1 MGFLSSGV
9 LGLNV
14 SGNFVEVVKAKKDF
28 SNLNVLRWKTG
39 FFVSESEVESI
50 LNDVGYDIEDTV
62 VVNLPMDFVVFMT
75 FDVAPGMKR
84 KELRNY
90 GNMMASRNLG
100 ISSDDIT
107 VDVLSVVGNKGVF
120 MIARKDNVN
129 KAVSSLM
136 GMGFPEPDVVIPD
149 LVKYAYLTTIPNM
162 GELLMVVVNFLQNY
176 MAILVFSGGKVVSVR
191 ITTLDLMSVFDAIQD
206 QFGFTKEEILVR
218 SSLKDLKELYDF
230 LLSSFENLSMELE
243 RETTVALR
251 DGIVQLDIS
260 AVDVKVVFVEPISFE
275 ETLTSVMRKSAIFK
289 DVKSNYRPGLNLPE
303 GVFMKVREALGL
315 LIRGGLEFGKV
326 KLVRIKD

>member
-14 SGNFVEVVKAKKDF
+14 SGNFVEVVRAKKDF
-28 SNLNVLRWKTG
+28 SNLNILKWKTG
-39 FFVSESEVESI
+39 FFVSESEVEGI
-50 LNDVGYDIEDTV
+50 LSDVGYDIEDTV

-100 ISSDDIT
+100 ISSGDIA
-107 VDVLSVVGNKGVF
+107 VDVLSVVGNRGIF
-120 MIARKDNVN
+120 MIARKDNLR
-129 KAVSSLM
+129 KAVSNLM

-149 LVKYAYLTTIPNM
+149 LVKYVYLTTIPNM

-176 MAILVFSGGKVVSVR
+176 MAILVFSGGKVISVR

-218 SSLKDLKELYDF
+218 SSLRDLKEPYDF
-230 LLSSFENLSMELE
+230 LLSSFENLVMELE

-275 ETLTSVMRKSAIFK
+275 DALTSVMMKSEIFK
-289 DVKSNYRPGLNLPE
+289 DVKSSYRPGLNLPE
-303 GVFMKVREALGL
+303 GVLMNIREALGL

-326 KLVRIKD
+326 KLVRIKG

>member
-1 MGFLSSGV
+1 
-9 LGLNV
+9 
-14 SGNFVEVVKAKKDF
+14 
-28 SNLNVLRWKTG
+28 
-39 FFVSESEVESI
+39 
-50 LNDVGYDIEDTV
+50 
-62 VVNLPMDFVVFMT
+62 
-75 FDVAPGMKR
+75 
-84 KELRNY
+84 
-90 GNMMASRNLG
+90 
-100 ISSDDIT
+100 
-107 VDVLSVVGNKGVF
+107 
-120 MIARKDNVN
+120 MIARKDNVE
-129 KAVSSLM
+129 KAISNLM

-149 LVKYAYLTTIPNM
+149 LVKYVYLTTIPNM

-218 SSLKDLKELYDF
+218 SSLKDLKEPYDF
-230 LLSSFENLSMELE
+230 LLSSFENLVMELE

-275 ETLTSVMRKSAIFK
+275 DALTSVMMKSEIFK
-289 DVKSNYRPGLNLPE
+289 DVKSSYRPGLNLPE
-303 GVFMKVREALGL
+303 GVLMKIREALGL

-326 KLVRIKD
+326 KLVRIKG